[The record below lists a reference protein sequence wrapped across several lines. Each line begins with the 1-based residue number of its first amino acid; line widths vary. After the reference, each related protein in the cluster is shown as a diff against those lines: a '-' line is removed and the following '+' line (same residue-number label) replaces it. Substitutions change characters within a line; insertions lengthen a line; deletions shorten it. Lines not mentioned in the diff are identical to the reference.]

1 MRGGIS
7 CVTGYSAYRDGDLAG
22 RVVLVVV
29 LVVVVLVIIIVV
41 WIVRLLRDAIERLF
55 KLLQFL
61 LRLLLVAIGGSA
73 IGSGIG
79 SGSLLLRGKRS
90 RIGSDPL
97 RLGNSRLLLELLL
110 PDLLLLLLHE
120 IGDSERDDR
129 LDVVVSVFRGI
140 VHVHDRA
147 TEDPFRPH
155 VQRAL

>member
-22 RVVLVVV
+22 RVVLVV
-29 LVVVVLVIIIVV
+29 LVVVLVIIIGV
-41 WIVRLLRDAIERLF
+41 WIVRLLGDTIERLF

-90 RIGSDPL
+90 RIGSGPL
-97 RLGNSRLLLELLL
+97 RLGKSPLLLELLL
-110 PDLLLLLLHE
+110 PALLLLPLHE
-120 IGDSERDDR
+120 I
-129 LDVVVSVFRGI
+129 
-140 VHVHDRA
+140 
-147 TEDPFRPH
+147 
-155 VQRAL
+155 RALHRR